1 MQRSNTNTR
10 AKYDPW
16 LLSLETNGKERLFTW
31 HWDKFQ
37 YRMKFILHSHGTIKN
52 TDSAQD
58 VLICLVSAPLIPDY
72 VLYMVWKVW
81 IHFQF
86 TQCKNKRK
94 KEKEFYVDWKL
105 ERSLSAMTCKEQIS
119 TLVSFTTLETKRNL
133 GHINLTSET
142 NSWIA
147 RPQRW
152 FHLAQFPFLISKWP
166 M

>member
-1 MQRSNTNTR
+1 MQRSNANTR
-10 AKYDPW
+10 AKYDPR

-31 HWDKFQ
+31 HWDKSQ

-58 VLICLVSAPLIPDY
+58 VLICLVSAPLIPNY

-86 TQCKNKRK
+86 TQYKNKRK

-105 ERSLSAMTCKEQIS
+105 ERSLSGMTCKEQILA
-119 TLVSFTTLETKRNL
+119 LVSYTTLETKRNL
-133 GHINLTSET
+133 GHVNLTSET
-142 NSWIA
+142 VTGDREN
-147 RPQRW
+147 
-152 FHLAQFPFLISKWP
+152 K
-166 M
+166 